1 MEEKIGLKVSFVTI
15 IVNAVLAIFKLV
27 SGIIGK
33 SSAMISDSVH
43 SFSDVFST
51 IVVIVGLKISH
62 RKSDDNHPYGHER
75 LENVASILLAFTL
88 LITGVLIGVE
98 GIENLIEKKYS
109 VPSLFALLASIISI
123 VVKEWMYWYTII
135 AARKINSD
143 ALKAD
148 AWHHRSDAL
157 SSVGSLIG
165 IAGSMLGFWYFDIVA
180 CIIISL
186 LIVKV
191 AVDIFIE
198 SVSKL
203 VDKACDE
210 ETINQIREMAIQT
223 EGVTGIDVL
232 KTRVFGN
239 KLYVDLEITA
249 DKEISFQSAHDIAH
263 DVHDRIEE
271 NIPKVK
277 HCMVHINPK

>member
-1 MEEKIGLKVSFVTI
+1 MEEKIGLRVSFVTI
-15 IVNAVLAIFKLV
+15 IVNTILAIFKLIA
-27 SGIIGK
+27 GIIGK
-33 SSAMISDSVH
+33 SSAMISDSIH

-88 LITGVLIGVE
+88 LVTGVLIGVN
-98 GIENLIEKKYS
+98 GIKNLLEKNSY
-109 VPSLFALLASIISI
+109 VPSTFALAASIISI
-123 VVKEWMYWYTII
+123 LVKEWMYWYTIG
-135 AARKINSD
+135 AAKKINSD

-157 SSVGSLIG
+157 SSIGSLIG
-165 IAGSMLGFWYFDIVA
+165 IAGSMLGYWYFDIVA

-191 AVDIFIE
+191 SVDIFIE
-198 SVSKL
+198 SISKL
-203 VDKACDE
+203 VDKACDQH
-210 ETINQIREMAIQT
+210 TINQIRELVMLT
-223 EGVTGIDVL
+223 KGVTGIDLL
-232 KTRVFGN
+232 KTRIFGN

-249 DKEISFQSAHDIAH
+249 DKEISFESAHAIAH
-263 DVHDRIEE
+263 NVHDKIEE
-271 NIPKVK
+271 DLPKVK